1 MKKIFLLAGLLA
13 VALSGLW
20 GPLGRPQ
27 QRSAAEPAAAYE
39 AEQKNPPND
48 KSEGARIARIENGLM
63 SASQIRGQ
71 APKRMTIADR
81 MQFYKVPG
89 VSVAFFAQGKISWA
103 RGYGYADLASKKP
116 VTPETLFQAASIS
129 KPVASLAVLRLVEDG
144 KLSLDEDVNVKLKS
158 WKVPENK
165 FTTEQKVTLR
175 RILSHSAGTTVHGF
189 AGYAADEPVPTVVQV
204 LNGEKPA
211 NSEPVRVDVV
221 PGTIFRYSGGGMTIM
236 QLLLTEVT
244 GQPFP
249 QIVEELVLRPAGMR
263 HSGYRQPLPEALRA
277 SAATP
282 YRDNGDLVPGGP
294 HTYPELAA
302 AGLWTTPSDLGRV
315 AIELKKEYDGVSS
328 KILSKA
334 MARRMLSH
342 QKDDYGLGF
351 GLESPG
357 KTPHFGHGGANEGYR
372 CLVTTFT
379 ESGEGIAIMTNSDS
393 GGSLIEEI
401 LLSVAHEYGWP
412 EPLPAEHTL
421 GKANAAAL
429 PAHAGTYEG
438 PDIGKLVFTAK
449 DGKLFVQAEFLGP
462 AAREL
467 YPESDAKFF
476 LLSHNITFSFEKDE
490 KESGAKVV
498 IEAGRTFEAKR
509 LP

>member
-13 VALSGLW
+13 VALSGLSA
-20 GPLGRPQ
+20 PLRRPQ
-27 QRSAAEPAAAYE
+27 PSAAEPAAALQ
-39 AEQKNPPND
+39 AQQKGPN
-48 KSEGARIARIENGLM
+48 ETTENARIARIENGLM
-63 SASQIRGQ
+63 SGSQIRGQ

-89 VSVAFFAQGKISWA
+89 VSVAFFEQGKISWA

-144 KLSLDEDVNVKLKS
+144 KLSLDEDVNVKLRS
-158 WKVPENK
+158 WKVPDNK

-189 AGYAADEPVPTVVQV
+189 AGYAADEAVPTMVQV

-211 NSEPVRVDVV
+211 NSEPVRVDAV

-236 QLLLTEVT
+236 QLLLTDVT
-244 GQPFP
+244 GKPFP
-249 QIVEELVLRPAGMR
+249 QIVEELVLRPAEMT
-263 HSGYRQPLPEALRA
+263 HSAYRQPLPETLRA
-277 SAATP
+277 GAATP
-282 YRDNGDLVPGGP
+282 YGDNGDPVPGGP

-302 AGLWTTPSDLGRV
+302 AGLWTTPSDLGRM
-315 AIELKKEYDGVSS
+315 AIEVKQEYDGVSRR
-328 KILSKA
+328 ILSKE
-334 MARRMLSH
+334 MARQMLTH

-357 KTPHFGHGGANEGYR
+357 KTLHFGHGGANEGYR

-379 ESGEGIAIMTNSDS
+379 ESGQGIAIMTNSDS

-401 LLSVAHEYGWP
+401 LLSVAREYGWP
-412 EPLPAEHTL
+412 EPVPAEHTL
-421 GKANAAAL
+421 GKVDAAAL
-429 PAHAGTYEG
+429 PAYAGTYEG
-438 PDIGKLVFTAK
+438 TDIGKLVFTAK

-462 AAREL
+462 ATREL

-490 KESGAKVV
+490 KGSGAKVV
-498 IEAGRTFEAKR
+498 IEAGRTFEAKK